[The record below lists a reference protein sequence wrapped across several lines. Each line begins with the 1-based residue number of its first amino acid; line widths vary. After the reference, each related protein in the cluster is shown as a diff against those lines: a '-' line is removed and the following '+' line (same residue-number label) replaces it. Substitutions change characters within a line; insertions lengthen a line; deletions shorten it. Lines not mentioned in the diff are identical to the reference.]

1 MTLEESWKIMEE
13 RGYSE
18 SARCNGTKISF
29 YPTDFMNSP
38 NYEVMVNLE
47 DESFTFFYVVPRN
60 VVKVTLGPASSVLNR
75 KQFEKMERKFLEVIT
90 VLEAKFRR

>member
-29 YPTDFMNSP
+29 HPTDFMNSP

-60 VVKVTLGPASSVLNR
+60 VVKVMLGPATPVSNQ
-75 KQFEKMERKFLEVIT
+75 KHFEKMERKFLEVVS
-90 VLEAKFRR
+90 VLETKFGR